1 MDYEPEEMRDG
12 MWRRDT
18 KGQMIGCG
26 DESGEAM
33 SERTDISKRD
43 GVGGGRHGD
52 LRSAS
57 HQ

>member
-1 MDYEPEEMRDG
+1 